1 MKMDKWTQSGHLV
14 VKLWI
19 SINGTHGVVSGHPIS
34 TNLPQVDSWSTRP
47 LDFGVSQNVTMTNRA
62 PEEK

>member
-19 SINGTHGVVSGHPIS
+19 TLNGTHGVVSGHLIS
-34 TNLPQVDSWSTRP
+34 MSLPQVDDWSTGP
-47 LDFGVSQNVTMTNRA
+47 PDFGGVTKVLN
-62 PEEK
+62 E